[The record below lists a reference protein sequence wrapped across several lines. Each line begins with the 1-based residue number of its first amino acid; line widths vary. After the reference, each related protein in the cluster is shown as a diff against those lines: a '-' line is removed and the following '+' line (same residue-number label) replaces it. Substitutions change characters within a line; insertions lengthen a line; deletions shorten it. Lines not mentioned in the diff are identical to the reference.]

1 MKISGSQLQMHRKL
15 TSMLMTALPLSLSA
29 QQLWSSQTLLRKQQA
44 PEPADPHTAGS
55 RNTAAHGNKTADH
68 VSVPDRPAVA
78 PVAIHNRCVR
88 GGVWCERPNTL
99 YRTAL
104 KPQWYLQGE

>member
-44 PEPADPHTAGS
+44 PEQQTL
-55 RNTAAHGNKTADH
+55 TQLAHATPQLMATRLLIM
-68 VSVPDRPAVA
+68 SVYRIGPQLLQCYTQQMCQR
-78 PVAIHNRCVR
+78 RCLV
-88 GGVWCERPNTL
+88 
-99 YRTAL
+99 
-104 KPQWYLQGE
+104 